1 MYKGESNPWVRVI
14 AVANKKEHTLL
25 YGIIENIRM
34 EIKNKTCR
42 MELVLRSGTVQMD
55 CRERMRSFQ
64 SESLTYSEVL
74 DICNQNYN
82 ADGIMSVAKGTAINR
97 FIMQYQ
103 ETDWNFIKRLASI
116 NQTVVIADSSART
129 SRYYFG
135 LPDRENT
142 IKGDNI
148 EYDTCYD
155 VQEYWLKK
163 AKI

>member
-1 MYKGESNPWVRVI
+1 
-14 AVANKKEHTLL
+14 
-25 YGIIENIRM
+25 M

-163 AKI
+163 GKNLELSPVDAMIYVWTSREIYHLGDCGLV